1 MRLDRYFGLAGR
13 TALITGATRG
23 IGLAM
28 SHAFADA
35 GAQLVIASDEAAAGA
50 ALAHELEAGGT
61 ACLAH
66 ACDVAEPSELAG
78 LVAAATARFAHVDV
92 LVCNAGIPGPHG
104 PLAAASESEIERLFA
119 INLLHP
125 LRLSNLV
132 APRMAARGE
141 GSIILT
147 ASIAGM
153 RGNRNVGLY
162 GMAKA
167 ALIQLARNLAVE
179 WGPTGVRANA
189 IAPGLVRTAWAS
201 NVLANPEATE
211 RRLSLTPLRR
221 IAEPW
226 EIASAALFLAGPGAA
241 FITGQTLVIDGGT
254 LITDGN

>member
-1 MRLDRYFGLAGR
+1 MHLDRYFGLAGR

-50 ALAHELEAGGT
+50 ALAHELEASGT
-61 ACLAH
+61 PCLAH
-66 ACDVAEPSELAG
+66 ACDVAEPAELAE
-78 LVAAATARFAHVDV
+78 LVAAATARFARIDV
-92 LVCNAGIPGPHG
+92 LVCNAGIPGPNG
-104 PLAAASESEIERLFA
+104 PLASAGASEIDRLFA

-132 APRMAARGE
+132 APGMAARGD
-141 GSIILT
+141 GSIVLT

-153 RGNRNVGLY
+153 RGNRHVGLY

-179 WGPTGVRANA
+179 WGPSGVRANA
-189 IAPGLVRTAWAS
+189 LAPGLVRTLWAS
-201 NVLANPEATE
+201 KVLANPEATE